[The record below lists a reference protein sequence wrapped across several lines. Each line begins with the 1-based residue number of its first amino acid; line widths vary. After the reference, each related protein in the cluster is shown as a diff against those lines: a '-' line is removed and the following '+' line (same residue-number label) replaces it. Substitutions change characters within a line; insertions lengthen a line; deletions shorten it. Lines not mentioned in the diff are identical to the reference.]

1 MPCRRSRGRRSCR
14 SWPDRAATI
23 WSAPSNRIQE
33 WTVPTK
39 WSLPYQAK
47 IDKNGDLWTGGMAS
61 DRIARINTKTG
72 DMVEYPLP
80 ANTKVRN
87 LYIDNE
93 TTRVTVWFGN
103 NHGAAIVKL
112 EPLD

>member
-1 MPCRRSRGRRSCR
+1 MDNEGRL
-14 SWPDRAATI
+14 WFAEYAVDNVAMLDTKT
-23 WSAPSNRIQE
+23 NRIQE

-61 DRIARINTKTG
+61 DRIARINTRTG

-80 ANTKVRN
+80 ANTNIRN
-87 LYIDNE
+87 IYIDNE
-93 TTRVTVWFGN
+93 TTPVTVWFGN

>member
-1 MPCRRSRGRRSCR
+1 MLDTR
-14 SWPDRAATI
+14 T
-23 WSAPSNRIQE
+23 NRIQE

-72 DMVEYPLP
+72 DMVEYQLP
-80 ANTKVRN
+80 ANTNIRN

-93 TTRVTVWFGN
+93 TTPVALWFGN